1 MQSVNDVNGIF
12 LVDKEKNMTS
22 HDVVWYIRKRFE
34 IKKVGHAGTLDPN
47 ATGLLV
53 MLIGKAT
60 KMSNQFLEDDK
71 EYIGILK
78 LGERTD
84 TGDSEGTVIDSR
96 NITVQNDEISEVIK
110 KFVGEIEQVPPMY
123 SAKKVNGKKLY
134 NLARRGLDV
143 KREPVIVNIKEIE
156 IKEIS
161 LPTVEIRVICSKGTY
176 IRQLAEDIGEKLG
189 CGAYLKE
196 LRRIS
201 SGKFNV
207 ENAVNF
213 SILKQG
219 EENLF
224 YENIIRI

>member
-1 MQSVNDVNGIF
+1 MQFENDINGIF

-22 HDVVWYIRKRFE
+22 HDVVGYIRKRFK

-71 EYIGILK
+71 EYTGILK

-84 TGDSEGTVIDSR
+84 TGDSEGTVTDSR
-96 NITVQNDEISEVIK
+96 IITVQNKEISEVIK
-110 KFVGEIEQVPPMY
+110 TFVGEIEQIPPMY
-123 SAKKVNGKKLY
+123 SAKKIKGKKLY
-134 NLARRGLDV
+134 NLARKGLNV
-143 KREPVIVNIKEIE
+143 KRDPVVVNIKEIE
-156 IKEIS
+156 ITKIS
-161 LPTVEIRVICSKGTY
+161 LPDVEIRVICSKGTY

-201 SGKFNV
+201 SGNFKV

-213 SILKQG
+213 STLKQG